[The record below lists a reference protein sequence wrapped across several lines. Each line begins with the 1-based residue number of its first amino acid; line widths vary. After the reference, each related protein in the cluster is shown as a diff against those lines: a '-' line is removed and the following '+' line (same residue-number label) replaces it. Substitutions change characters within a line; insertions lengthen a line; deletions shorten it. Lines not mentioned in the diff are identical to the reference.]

1 MGDET
6 TASIEAAAQAF
17 AEAVDTWREQAVG
30 APDLFLEAT
39 MRLQESI
46 DVPLAGHGNG
56 IKPGRVERRI
66 TLWPRLRGVPVMTGE
81 PFMDVTATTITHGI
95 WTIIGMIREATAL
108 GTMGSRARHEWEH
121 AYYLRLRGTPT
132 VVMCAGCRAFG
143 ARATE
148 EDVPEGWSRAADD
161 PDELWCGACTNQ
173 AGP

>member
-66 TLWPRLRGVPVMTGE
+66 TLWPRLRG
-81 PFMDVTATTITHGI
+81 
-95 WTIIGMIREATAL
+95 
-108 GTMGSRARHEWEH
+108 
-121 AYYLRLRGTPT
+121 TPT